1 MPSDPRIS
9 THDWSL
15 VQRAGKGV
23 AVGRAFAFVF
33 PSAFAHPEL
42 AWVRSTF
49 GQKTVE
55 APRIFSL
62 LGPEAVALPGVTIRP
77 LDLPALSLAHVTCD
91 KELYREGRDSVH
103 LLALDPLA
111 PHSGATLVLSL
122 DGVEFAKHYVWLN
135 ASGAATIAL
144 RDLPPGGFAVS
155 FAGAPDDAPACEFT
169 VAEYRLAPLVASLVD
184 RRLEGAARRLWVRL
198 RVESYGIPVEGGVR
212 VELSEQGRPRGCVM
226 ATTTNGL
233 VEATFTLDG
242 DGPFSINLALA
253 SDPSRTATVPI
264 PGSRAAERS
273 STVFSTLGDEVDGS
287 LLPSPGSRPV
297 RGLFL
302 DDGKR
307 LTTPFRLERVDT
319 RRIRLSASVAAGPVA
334 VAVVDPSF
342 PAPRPGALDPTR
354 ARHPALDDETYRRAE
369 GLFNE
374 GRYPEALEQFERG
387 RTAQS
392 NPHPFYAYYMA
403 CCNARCGAREA
414 AVTALR
420 TAIED
425 GWSDFAH
432 LSVDEDL
439 ARLRGMARYESL
451 AAGGRRVTTFDA
463 IEPGAV
469 IEVDAPEPT
478 ALVAI
483 GAVVDGSAWEGWAAT
498 VAPSTL
504 SPRIVVPAIVEPSRD
519 LTVLVETGGASASA
533 SVYLVVK
540 DARLLAGDTPA
551 SRFGARIKAY
561 VDGASKRLAVGT
573 PDWLADLV
581 EPPYFPAP
589 SASVN
594 RASVD
599 FDGTT
604 LSGNRPPMPSYP
616 SAMPPPMPM
625 QQAMPAAMPASTYAT
640 AGVAK
645 TVEMALT
652 ASMDPGPAATPTG
665 PLVTQRLGVE
675 PHEVLFAGLVPVVD
689 GRAQTTV
696 RIAASFANYV
706 VEAIV
711 LDGLDWAPAEARF
724 QAAKDPFVAFELP
737 AFVHPD
743 DVAVGRVAL
752 GASGGQLSVRVTRD
766 GSEIPLVFDGRPV
779 ASGETI
785 LATRG
790 EATFLAT
797 PGFYEVRVDDLARR
811 ATDTDMRRVDE
822 PGRLRRMARAVR
834 MLEPGEHVS
843 RDSDASIVALRV
855 LPSLDGPF
863 ELLVEATADYGHA
876 CCEQTAAKILSACA
890 MYAFAGSNETRR
902 LDAEAIVVA
911 GVRREQSMWLRGRGF
926 KMYPESANT
935 PHDYYGPKA
944 ARYLWN
950 LVLLRATGVSRTLAL
965 AIDQGLEMA
974 SDACRAYGIAWP
986 PSSATTCEEAY
997 SMALFG
1003 ADRSREKAASVAR
1016 AYASGTLPPP
1026 QSGYG
1031 HGAVATR
1038 AEAAYAS
1045 ATLLRAGGP
1054 GDRRAAIGLAN
1065 HVIGAVGETGRLYS
1079 TVDSSAAIALV
1090 GELRAARVIAA
1101 DGGVEVDGRRLS
1113 GRDAAAL
1120 GTSIHRAAA
1129 TDGVV
1134 AVEVSRMVE
1143 DDWSALS
1150 ARVPVTISLES
1161 DGRPLRHFTVGDSV
1175 ELRARLDGGYR
1186 DGDLLWVCLPDALSR
1201 VVGGG
1206 QVKRFSID
1214 FGGASEVVVALAAT
1228 SVTVDRQ
1235 GGLGSQ
1241 RFAACVRNMFEEERA
1256 GNPGPIEVTVAPP
1269 DAAGGSA
1276 STFVRMFESLRGLLG
1291 DRVRT

>member
-1 MPSDPRIS
+1 MPSDSRIS
-9 THDWSL
+9 THDWGL

-23 AVGRAFAFVF
+23 AVGKAFAFVF

-49 GQKTVE
+49 GPKTVE

-77 LDLPALSLAHVTCD
+77 LDLPALSLAQVTCD

-111 PHSGATLVLSL
+111 PHSGATLVMAL
-122 DGVEFAKHYVWLN
+122 DGVEFARHYVWLN

-144 RDLPPGGFAVS
+144 RDLPPGGYAVS

-184 RRLEGAARRLWVRL
+184 RRLEGVARRLWVRL
-198 RVESYGIPVEGGVR
+198 RVESYAVPVEGSVR

-226 ATTTNGL
+226 ATAANGL
-233 VEATFTLDG
+233 AEATFALDG
-242 DGPFSINLALA
+242 DGPFSINLSLA

-273 STVFSTLGDEVDGS
+273 PTVFSTLGDEVDGS

-302 DDGKR
+302 DDGR
-307 LTTPFRLERVDT
+307 RRTTPFRLERVDT
-319 RRIRLSASVAAGPVA
+319 RRVRLTASVAAGPIA

-342 PAPRPGALDPTR
+342 PIPRPGALDPTR

-374 GRYPEALEQFERG
+374 GRYQEALEQFERG
-387 RTAQS
+387 RAAHA
-392 NPHPFYAYYMA
+392 NPHPFFAYYMA
-403 CCNARCGAREA
+403 CCNARSGEREA

-420 TAIED
+420 TAVED
-425 GWSDFAH
+425 GWNDFAH

-504 SPRIVVPAIVEPSRD
+504 SPRVLVPPVVEPSRD
-519 LTVLVETGGASASA
+519 LTVVVETGGTGASA

-551 SRFGARIKAY
+551 TRFGARIKAY

-573 PDWLADLV
+573 PDWLSDLV
-581 EPPYFPAP
+581 EPPYLP
-589 SASVN
+589 SPPASVN
-594 RASVD
+594 RARVD

-604 LSGNRPPMPSYP
+604 LTGSRPPMPSYP
-616 SAMPPPMPM
+616 SAMPPPMP
-625 QQAMPAAMPASTYAT
+625 QAMPVGMPASAYAT
-640 AGVAK
+640 AGVAR
-645 TVEMALT
+645 TVEMEPT
-652 ASMDPGPAATPTG
+652 ATMDPAPAATPTG

-675 PHEVLFAGLVPVVD
+675 PHEVLFAGLLPVVH
-689 GRAQTTV
+689 GRAQATV
-696 RIAASFANYV
+696 RISASFADYV

-711 LDGLDWAPAEARF
+711 LDGLDWAPAEGRF
-724 QAAKDPFVAFELP
+724 QAVKDPFVAFELP

-752 GASGGQLSVRVTRD
+752 GASGGQLRVRVTRD
-766 GSEIPLVFDGRPV
+766 GNEIPLVFDGRPV
-779 ASGETI
+779 APGETI
-785 LATRG
+785 HATRG

-811 ATDTDMRRVDE
+811 ATDSDMRRVDE
-822 PGRLRRMARAVR
+822 PGRLRRVARAVR
-834 MLEPGEHVS
+834 LLEPGEHVS
-843 RDSDASIVALRV
+843 RDTDSSIAALRV

-863 ELLVEATADYGHA
+863 ELLVEATAEYGHA

-902 LDAEAIVVA
+902 LEAEAIVVA

-950 LVLLRATGVSRTLAL
+950 LALLRDSGVSRTLAL

-974 SDACRAYGIAWP
+974 SDTCRAYGVAWP
-986 PSSATTCEEAY
+986 PLSASTCEEAY

-1003 ADRSREKAASVAR
+1003 ADRTREAAASVAR
-1016 AYASGTLPPP
+1016 AFASGTLPAP
-1026 QSGYG
+1026 QSEYG
-1031 HGAVATR
+1031 RGAVAIR
-1038 AEAAYAS
+1038 AEAAYAA

-1054 GDRRAAIGLAN
+1054 GDRRAAMSLAN
-1065 HVIGAVGETGRLYS
+1065 HAIGAIGETGRLYS

-1090 GELRAARVIAA
+1090 GELRAARVIST
-1101 DGGVEVDGRRLS
+1101 DGGGVEVDGRHLS
-1113 GRDAAAL
+1113 GRAAAEL
-1120 GTSIHRAAA
+1120 GTAIHRAAA
-1129 TDGVV
+1129 VDGVV
-1134 AVEVSRMVE
+1134 AVEVSRTVE
-1143 DDWSALS
+1143 EDWSALA
-1150 ARVPVTISLES
+1150 ARVPVTISLER
-1161 DGRPLRHFTVGDSV
+1161 DGRPLRHFTVGDAV

-1201 VVGGG
+1201 VAGGG

-1214 FGGASEVVVALAAT
+1214 FAGASEVVVALAAT

-1276 STFVRMFESLRGLLG
+1276 SAFVRMFESLRGLLG